1 MRSGNGRGLAD
12 ETVPVLVI
20 GGSMVGLST
29 AMLLGL
35 HGIHA
40 LAVER
45 HGGTAVHPRAAHFH
59 LRTLE
64 VFRAAGIEDAVR
76 RASEEQ
82 YDSDGGISAVESL
95 TGKEIAQYI
104 PSLNAGVELV
114 SPSRRLFLTQEAL
127 EPILRSRAVE
137 LGAELRYLTELTDL
151 EEVSD
156 GVVAT
161 TRNVETGAERRVH
174 AQYVVAC
181 DGWRSPVR
189 ERLGIGMVGHGLI
202 SNSIT
207 IYFRADCAPLRR
219 GRTEGVLYVFN
230 DALSGFFR
238 LDRDWRSG
246 FLVVN
251 TAGDTSTPEATNV
264 SEGIDDE
271 RAAELLRAAIGE
283 AEMAV
288 EVVDIAPWKA
298 IADVATSFQRGRILI
313 AGDAAHTV
321 PPNGG
326 FGGNTGVQDAFNLA
340 WKIAHVLDG
349 QAGPALIAT
358 YDAER
363 QPIGALTIEQAYS
376 RYVLR
381 TAPYLGT
388 DHIQP
393 LVDDLSLEIGHRYR
407 SAAVIAGEEAD
418 DGLPYVNP
426 RESRGLPGTRAPHV
440 WLERGGERISTLD
453 LFGRHFTL
461 LAAVEG
467 GAWCDAASAAAAE
480 AGRTLEILRIG
491 PADGLADPDGVF
503 PEAYGISATGA
514 TIVRPDGY
522 VGWRT
527 AERAADPRESVA
539 RALGAL
545 LSLGELSTAG

>member
-1 MRSGNGRGLAD
+1 MRSGNGRGSAA
-12 ETVPVLVI
+12 ETVPVLVV
-20 GGSMVGLST
+20 GASMVGLST

-64 VFRAAGIEDAVR
+64 IFRAAGIEDAVR
-76 RASEEQ
+76 RVSEEQ

-95 TGKEIAQYI
+95 AGKEIAQYI

-114 SPSRRLFLTQEAL
+114 SPSRRLFLTQDAL
-127 EPILRSRAVE
+127 EPILRSRALE

-161 TRNVETGAERRVH
+161 TRNVETGTERRVH

-189 ERLGIGMVGHGLI
+189 QRLGIEMVGHGLI

-283 AEMAV
+283 AEIAV
-288 EVVDIAPWKA
+288 QVVDIAPWKA
-298 IADVATSFQRGRILI
+298 IADVATSFQRGAILI

-340 WKIAHVLDG
+340 WKIAHVLGG
-349 QAGPALIAT
+349 QAGPALIAS

-407 SAAVIAGEEAD
+407 SAAVISGGGDD

-426 RESRGLPGTRAPHV
+426 RESRGLPGTRAPHL
-440 WLERGGERISTLD
+440 WLERAGERISTLD
-453 LFGRHFTL
+453 LFRSNFTL

-467 GAWCDAASAAAAE
+467 GGWCDAARAAAAE
-480 AGRTLEILRIG
+480 AGVTLEICRIG
-491 PADGLADPDGVF
+491 DTDGLADPAGVF
-503 PEAYGISATGA
+503 PGAYGISATGA

-527 AERAADPRESVA
+527 IALDADPRKSVA
-539 RALGAL
+539 RALAAL
-545 LSLGELSTAG
+545 RSVG